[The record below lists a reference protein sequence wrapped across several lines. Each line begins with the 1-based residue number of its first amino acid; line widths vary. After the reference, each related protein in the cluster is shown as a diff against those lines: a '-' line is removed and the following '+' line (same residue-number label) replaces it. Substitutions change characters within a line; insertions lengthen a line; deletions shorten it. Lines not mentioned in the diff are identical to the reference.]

1 MTANIQ
7 ISGKA
12 NNGIIFVVGGNDVD
26 DFIVNLTALT
36 GSGDTARAIA
46 REAAALI
53 TPPTVGGVPGR
64 DEFQQAAQNIQNAF
78 PGSQPDSR
86 NGQQGYGYQQEQPQ
100 QQRQASGP
108 PPGVQP
114 PLCNHGWAR
123 KYVAGVSKKTNKPYK
138 MWACEADRNEQ
149 CEPIFIR

>member
-1 MTANIQ
+1 VTANVQ

-12 NNGIIFVVGGNDVD
+12 NNGIIFVVGGNDAD
-26 DFIVNLTALT
+26 EFRVNLAATV
-36 GSGDTARAIA
+36 GSMELADSIIA
-46 REAAALI
+46 EAAKLV
-53 TPPTVGGVPGR
+53 TPPTVGGPSP
-64 DEFQQAAQNIQNAF
+64 DEFQQAAQNIQNGF
-78 PGSQPDSR
+78 PGSQPA
-86 NGQQGYGYQQEQPQ
+86 NQGYQQSRQAPPP

-123 KYVAGVSKKTNKPYK
+123 KYVAGVSKKNNKPYK